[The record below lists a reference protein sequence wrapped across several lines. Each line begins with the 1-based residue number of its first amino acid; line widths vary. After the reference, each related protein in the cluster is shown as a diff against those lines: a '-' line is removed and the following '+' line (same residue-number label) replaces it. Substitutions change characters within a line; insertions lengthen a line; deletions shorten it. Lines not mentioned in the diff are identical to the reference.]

1 MPPMVRFFGDSL
13 GGISSGLPSGLPSG
27 LTAGHLGR
35 RRSTIRRGSETGDSL
50 QHTIQLT
57 SHSSTPSA
65 HEGGGGEGSQL

>member
-1 MPPMVRFFGDSL
+1 MPSMVRFFGDVS
-13 GGISSGLPSGLPSG
+13 GGLSGLPGLPSG
-27 LTAGHLGR
+27 LTSGHLGR

-65 HEGGGGEGSQL
+65 HEGGSGEGSHL